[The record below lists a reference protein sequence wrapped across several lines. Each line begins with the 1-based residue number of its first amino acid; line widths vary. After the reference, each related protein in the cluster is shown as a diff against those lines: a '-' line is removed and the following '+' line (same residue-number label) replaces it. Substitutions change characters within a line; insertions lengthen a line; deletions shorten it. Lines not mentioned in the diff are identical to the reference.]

1 LTGFRCAIMASVPLS
16 EDEQRILLEI
26 EQRLTEEDP
35 DLVREV
41 ASTTVYTHA
50 LRNLKLAT
58 ALFVLGV
65 VVMIWLLGT
74 HAILAFGGFLIM
86 LVAAVI
92 FERNARRLGKAGVQ
106 QMTQNLRG
114 NSVKDYFGS
123 TSQRM
128 RDRMRREDQ

>member
-1 LTGFRCAIMASVPLS
+1 MATVPLS

-50 LRNLKLAT
+50 LRNLKLAS

-65 VVMIWLLGT
+65 VAMIWLLGT
-74 HAILAFGGFLIM
+74 NAVLAFGGFLIM

-106 QMTQNLRG
+106 QLTQNLRG
-114 NSVKDYFGS
+114 GSVKDYFGS

>member
-1 LTGFRCAIMASVPLS
+1 MVLVPLS

-50 LRNLKLAT
+50 LRNLKLAS
-58 ALFVLGV
+58 ALFILGV
-65 VVMIWLLGT
+65 VVMIWLLAA
-74 HAILAFGGFLIM
+74 HPILAFGGFLIM

-114 NSVKDYFGS
+114 NTVKDYFGS

>member
-1 LTGFRCAIMASVPLS
+1 MASVPLS

-41 ASTTVYTHA
+41 
-50 LRNLKLAT
+50 AT

>member
-1 LTGFRCAIMASVPLS
+1 MASVPLS

-50 LRNLKLAT
+50 LRNLKLAS
-58 ALFVLGV
+58 ALFVVGV
-65 VVMIWLLGT
+65 VVMVWLLGA
-74 HAILAFGGFLIM
+74 HPALAFGGFLIM
-86 LVAAVI
+86 LVAAVV

-114 NSVKDYFGS
+114 NTVKDYFGS

>member
-1 LTGFRCAIMASVPLS
+1 MAPVPLS

>member
-1 LTGFRCAIMASVPLS
+1 MASVPLS